1 MPILS
6 PWPTS
11 PPVEPPVS
19 YRGAALQP
27 VYHVSPMWPPP
38 PALLCALFPYV
49 RMLYEH
55 LRTRV
60 TRGFVHVQVPA
71 RRQPGQVPRQR
82 RQQQQQR
89 RQVAR
94 QELPRRGDHQEQL
107 QRLRRPQEQRDQQ
120 QQRERQQRPQQ
131 QEQPNVNDFGTAAAQ
146 ALSIRRVMDSSLGRL
161 ICGALVIPTIARTM
175 GAILLHLSHV
185 VPFVRIVIASRPP
198 SPPPSPPPPPS
209 PDAAVGVL
217 GGLLGLWDCTRDCA
231 RTAFGL
237 QVSDGDSA
245 RNIDIGVVTGG
256 DGSGGSGATILSGL
270 LTTSKEWATSDPV
283 WYGVFL
289 WGFFLRYF
297 SLTGEPLTNL

>member
-1 MPILS
+1 
-6 PWPTS
+6 
-11 PPVEPPVS
+11 
-19 YRGAALQP
+19 
-27 VYHVSPMWPPP
+27 
-38 PALLCALFPYV
+38 
-49 RMLYEH
+49 MLYEH

-60 TRGFVHVQVPA
+60 TRGFVHAQIPA

-82 RQQQQQR
+82 RQQQQQQQQQQQR

-120 QQRERQQRPQQ
+120 QQQERQQRPQQQ
-131 QEQPNVNDFGTAAAQ
+131 QEQPNVNDFGTAAAL

-161 ICGALVIPTIARTM
+161 ICGALAIPTIARTM

-198 SPPPSPPPPPS
+198 SPPPPPPPPPS
-209 PDAAVGVL
+209 PEAAVGVL

-237 QVSDGDSA
+237 QLSDGDSA
-245 RNIDIGVVTGG
+245 RAVDIGVVTGG

-270 LTTSKEWATSDPV
+270 LATSKEWATSDPV

-289 WGFFLRYF
+289 WGVFCVIFHSRA
-297 SLTGEPLTNL
+297 NH